1 MGTTLEAAVTSTRRL
16 RRSSLR
22 LADRAA
28 RRCLTRGG
36 HASSELDMLLNA
48 GLYRED
54 GLGEPALAALIQ
66 EDIGANPRQPPA
78 AGHGTFSLDIANGA
92 CGVLTAV
99 YLLDGF
105 MRSQVIHLGMVVTSD
120 VAPSGARGYGFP
132 SVGGA
137 LLLGW
142 DDATPGFTAFQFETF
157 PEYAG
162 LFESRAHWEQKGEHA
177 FPTRRRGRN
186 RLVVTE
192 SPDYGDRCVDC
203 AVTAVHRFLDRER
216 LTTGDLDL
224 VATNAPAPGFGDA
237 LAGQLGVPSHQR
249 AHPRRAVRQA
259 HTAGLPAALDAAQ
272 ASGQLEAAHTAL
284 FVTAGAGITIALAL
298 YRQ

>member
-186 RLVVTE
+186 RGPSV
-192 SPDYGDRCVDC
+192 PRPGAPHDRGPRSRRD
-203 AVTAVHRFLDRER
+203 ER
-216 LTTGDLDL
+216 SRSGLW
-224 VATNAPAPGFGDA
+224 
-237 LAGQLGVPSHQR
+237 
-249 AHPRRAVRQA
+249 RRA
-259 HTAGLPAALDAAQ
+259 GGPAWRSEPSTGASSPSGATGTHRRAPRGPGRR
-272 ASGQLEAAHTAL
+272 SGQWPTRGGSHRAL
-284 FVTAGAGITIALAL
+284 RNRRRRHHHRACSLSPIGVLGTG
-298 YRQ
+298 